1 MLLYVSVS
9 YYETIDK
16 MSSYTTPHNEPT
28 YNPFKNIFL
37 FYATTKLKIEKIISN
52 NARLYSDGL
61 IKKRFT

>member
-1 MLLYVSVS
+1 MSKVRDPYVSVS

-16 MSSYTTPHNEPT
+16 TSSYRTSHNEPT

-52 NARLYSDGL
+52 NAGLYSDL
-61 IKKRFT
+61 IVK